1 MTQATKA
8 IILARVSTR
17 EQEEGYSID
26 AQINRL
32 QDYCKRK
39 NLEVLKTFTIIESS
53 TNGDRKQFME
63 MVAFAKRHR
72 MTVAIVADK
81 VDRVQRSFKETPLLD
96 ELVNKGKIELH
107 FHVEN
112 CIIHRNST
120 SMERLLWNMSV
131 MMAQSYVDSLR
142 DNVNRAKGQKLKN
155 GECIGLAPIGYL
167 NVRDERGRADVKID
181 DERAPLVRRVFETY
195 ATGSHTLAEMVD
207 LAGEWGLTNSKR
219 LKLHVNKSQMYN
231 ILTNQF
237 YYGVMKIKKS
247 GEEHPHRYP
256 PIISRALFDR
266 CQQVRLGWEKK
277 PFKYSGIDFVFRG
290 ILTCATTGKTISA
303 ERHRRT
309 YKNGGT
315 SEWIYLSCW
324 NPDDPKKKIW
334 IREDEVIAQVEE
346 ALGRL
351 TIKDPKVLQNISSLI
366 FQTNEAKKAFHRKQT
381 AMMKKEHTEIE
392 DRLDK
397 LLDLMM
403 EKIITKEEFEA
414 KKRKLKDRQYEIDE
428 LVRSYDEADDVFTK
442 RLIDLLNMASGA
454 LERFRGSNI
463 AEKREILNF
472 VFLNLKLNGKKVE
485 HTMRCP
491 FDAFAECDDIDKW
504 SEWRDLNPR
513 PPVPQTD
520 ALPGCATL
528 RH

>member
-32 QDYCKRK
+32 QEYCKRK
-39 NLEVLKTFTIIESS
+39 NLEVMQTFTIIESS

-63 MVAFAKRHR
+63 MIAFAKKQRA
-72 MTVAIVADK
+72 TIAIVADK

-112 CIIHRNST
+112 CIIHQNST
-120 SMERLLWNMSV
+120 SMERLMWNMSV

-142 DNVNRAKGQKLKN
+142 DNVNRAKVQKLKN

-167 NVRDERGRADVKID
+167 NVRDERGRADVKV
-181 DERAPLVRRVFETY
+181 DESRASLVTRLFETY
-195 ATGSHTLAEMVD
+195 ATGSHTIAEMVD
-207 LAGEWGLTNSKR
+207 FAKRWGLTNSKR
-219 LKLHVNKSQMYN
+219 LKLYVNKSQVYR

-237 YYGVMKIKKS
+237 YYGVMKIQKT
-247 GEEHPHRYP
+247 GEEHHHHYP
-256 PIISRALFDR
+256 PLISKALYDR
-266 CQQVRLGWEKK
+266 CQEVRLGWEKK

-309 YKNGGT
+309 YKNGGNA
-315 SEWIYLSCW
+315 EWIYLSCW
-324 NPDDPKKKIW
+324 NPDNPEKRIW
-334 IREDEVIAQVEE
+334 IREEDVLAQVEE

-351 TIKDPKVLQNISSLI
+351 HIKDSKVLQNVSSYI
-366 FQTNEAKKAFHRKQT
+366 FQTNESKKAFHKKQT
-381 AMMKKEHTEIE
+381 ATLKKEHTEIE

-403 EKIITKEEFEA
+403 EKVITKEEFEA

-428 LVRSYDEADDVFTK
+428 LVRSYDEADDIFTK

-472 VFLNLKLNGKKVE
+472 VFLNLKLKGKKLE
-485 HTMRCP
+485 YTMRCP
-491 FDAFAECDDIDKW
+491 FDAFSECDDIEKW
-504 SEWRDLNPR
+504 S
-513 PPVPQTD
+513 
-520 ALPGCATL
+520 G
-528 RH
+528 